1 VTRIFGWSADPG
13 TSYWRLRLP
22 LVELA
27 ARGHDVMVDDRM
39 PDCVNHGAEADVVV
53 ASRTCNPGPSETF
66 QRLCHENRMLC
77 VYDTDDDLFTVT
89 PDNTAHK
96 YFHGDRHEQLV
107 PIAHAGSVDFRA
119 MRDGSAKPD
128 IFEVGEVEI
137 DRLRHIRD
145 NLAAAHLVTTS
156 TEHLANVLRQCTTA
170 PVVVLPN
177 HVPRWATELPAPWE
191 REPRTRVVAGHTGGS
206 SHARDFGEVAK
217 PLRSWLQRHG
227 EHAEFH
233 AIGADSTPRVTTIR
247 SHTRHTKWT
256 ADVAGYLSSIDF
268 DIGLAPLRGTEF
280 ARSKSPLKAM
290 EYGALG
296 IPVVASDVE
305 PYSGYVQHGVTGFLC
320 RTAKDWRTALDALMD
335 PDLRHAMGLANRLQA
350 CEHLIEDHAHLWLE
364 AYERAM
370 AGKVS
375 A

>member
-1 VTRIFGWSADPG
+1 MRVFGWSADAG
-13 TSYWRLRLP
+13 TAYWRLRLP

-27 ARGHDVMVDDRM
+27 TQGHDAMVDDRM
-39 PDCVNHGAEADVVV
+39 PDCVRYGAEADVVV

-77 VYDTDDDLFTVT
+77 VYETDDDLFTVT

-96 YFHGDRHEQLV
+96 YFHGDLHQQV
-107 PIAHAGSVDFRA
+107 VWVGPNQC
-119 MRDGSAKPD
+119 
-128 IFEVGEVEI
+128 EVGEVEI

-156 TEHLANVLRQCTTA
+156 TEPLAAVLRQCTTA

-177 HVPRWATELPAPWE
+177 RVSRWLTDQPAPWE
-191 REPRTRVVAGHTGGS
+191 REPHARVVAGHTGGS

-217 PLRSWLQRHG
+217 PLRAWLQRHG
-227 EHAEFH
+227 ERAEFH
-233 AIGADSTPRVTTIR
+233 AIGVDSTPRVTSIR

-256 ADVAGYLSSIDF
+256 SDVAGYLRSIDF

-280 ARSKSPLKAM
+280 TRSKSPLKAM

-335 PDLRHAMGLANRLQA
+335 PDLRHAMGLANLLQA
-350 CEHLIEDHAHLWLE
+350 CEHLIEDHAHLWLD
-364 AYERAM
+364 AYQRAM
-370 AGKVS
+370 ARTV
-375 A
+375 ATTT